1 MQFGAKKNMSEKE
14 RNMSAEEWVN
24 YILRG
29 LERKEERRSK
39 KEETLTGIIFT
50 DLPIGGRVIA

>member
-1 MQFGAKKNMSEKE
+1 MSEKE
-14 RNMSAEEWVN
+14 KMMSAGEWVN
-24 YILRG
+24 YILKG

-39 KEETLTGIIFT
+39 KEETLAGIIFT